1 MSFFTIILAVAALS
15 FLFFLWQS
23 SRKQKS
29 PKKESDSPK
38 ALSIENVAPGGVF
51 SVAGVGPDLRDIDF
65 VVDAHHQY
73 RQGGFKW
80 HELECSAG
88 NEKFWVEIEKDDEL
102 EISITLRKLK
112 LSDLGVSKSELEK
125 IDDNEEGE
133 IVFEGVRYE
142 YEDSGKAQFLR
153 NGQLE
158 DAEEFYF
165 WDFESDDEQHFVSV
179 EKWSDGSFEASYSEP
194 IKPSQ
199 ISVFS
204 LRASPESVS

>member
-1 MSFFTIILAVAALS
+1 V
-15 FLFFLWQS
+15 
-23 SRKQKS
+23 
-29 PKKESDSPK
+29 
-38 ALSIENVAPGGVF
+38 
-51 SVAGVGPDLRDIDF
+51 
-65 VVDAHHQY
+65 Y

-88 NEKFWVEIEKDDEL
+88 DEKFWIEVEKDDEL

-125 IDDNEEGE
+125 IDDTEEGT
-133 IVFEGVRYE
+133 IDYDGTQYE
-142 YEDSGKAQFLR
+142 YEDSGKAEFLR
-153 NGQLE
+153 DGNTD

-165 WDFESDDEQHFVSV
+165 WDFESEDEQHFLSV

-194 IKPSQ
+194 LKASQ

-204 LRASPESVS
+204 LKPSPESAS